1 VQGLSPAV
9 SGRPENLRYI
19 CKGLNMINALELTA
33 IDVHVHLEHTGEA
46 VAADTAATQ
55 YFGAGA
61 DRDWNALADYYRS
74 RKIGCVVFTVDE
86 KMTGRPQVSND
97 AVAEFAASHA
107 DIAIAF
113 ASLDPNRG
121 AEAVRE
127 ARRLVAGGV
136 IRGLKLHP
144 PLQQFF
150 PNDRIAYPLYE
161 VFAEARLPVLFHTGH
176 SGIGTGMRGGGGI
189 RLKYGHPMPIDDVAV
204 DFPDMPIIM
213 AHPSFPWQDE
223 AISICLHKSQ
233 VYIDLSGWSPKYFS
247 PTLIQYANTLLKTK
261 VLFGS
266 DYPLL
271 TPGRWLADFEKIGI
285 KEEVRPLILKENA
298 MRLFG
303 LGAVNARS

>member
-1 VQGLSPAV
+1 MNPSD
-9 SGRPENLRYI
+9 
-19 CKGLNMINALELTA
+19 LTA
-33 IDVHVHLEHTGEA
+33 IDVHVHLEHQGEA
-46 VAADTAATQ
+46 TAADAAAKQ

-61 DRDWNALADYYRS
+61 QADWNVLADYYRS

-86 KMTGRPQVSND
+86 KITGRPQVSND
-97 AVAEFAASHA
+97 AVAEFAANNA

-121 AEAVRE
+121 ADAVRE
-127 ARRLVAGGV
+127 ARRLVASGL

-150 PNDRIAYPLYE
+150 PNDRMAYPLYE

-176 SGIGTGMRGGGGI
+176 SGIGTGMPGGGGI

-213 AHPSFPWQDE
+213 AHPSFPWQEE
-223 AISICLHKSQ
+223 AISVCLHKSQ

-271 TPGRWLADFEKIGI
+271 TPDRWLADFEKISI
-285 KEEVRPLILKENA
+285 KDEVRPLILKENA
-298 MRLFG
+298 IRLFG
-303 LGAVNARS
+303 FGGVSAQS